1 MLYIHI
7 YIFNTG
13 TLYLSP
19 DTADT
24 VITLYVYNRY
34 LILVLP
40 MYRLQYLAPDIAD
53 TVIMLYIYNGYL
65 IPVLLSYS
73 YLAL

>member
-1 MLYIHI
+1 
-7 YIFNTG
+7 
-13 TLYLSP
+13 
-19 DTADT
+19 
-24 VITLYVYNRY
+24 
-34 LILVLP
+34 